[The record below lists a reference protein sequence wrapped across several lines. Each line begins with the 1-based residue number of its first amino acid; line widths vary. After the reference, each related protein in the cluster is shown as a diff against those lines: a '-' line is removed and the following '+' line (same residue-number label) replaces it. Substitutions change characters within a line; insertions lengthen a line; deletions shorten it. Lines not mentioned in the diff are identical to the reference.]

1 MDTGVR
7 WWARPSLLPA
17 VGAAWL
23 LFVAGSAGYLLHRQ
37 FYANRASQMWCSAGN
52 CQRQIQPPGSV
63 PGLILGVLAVGLL
76 VAMIVVRN
84 RNRLRWARW
93 GMFAGLV
100 AASWGAETMLF
111 APFFG

>member
-1 MDTGVR
+1 MDTDTR
-7 WWARPSLLPA
+7 WWARPWLLPA

-23 LFVAGSAGYLLHRQ
+23 LFVVGSAAYLLHQQ
-37 FYANRASQMWCSAGN
+37 FYANAASQMWCYAGN

-63 PGLILGVLAVGLL
+63 PGLVLGVLAVGLL
-76 VAMIVVRN
+76 VAMVVVPN

-93 GMFAGLV
+93 GMLAGLV

-111 APFFG
+111 APFFS